1 MNINTFNIDT
11 SDMPSVE
18 TVRKFVVTGEF
29 GAKFK
34 IFALQNPSSSSNH
47 TLYYDFKDKSFA
59 AGHNDLH
66 NDLIVTL
73 GGSKYENEI
82 VFPSGVG
89 GYVIKLTPIGDTKVQ
104 NFASNI
110 ITKNISKQAAATTVT
125 FTPKTR
131 ANTSNYATFPT
142 TTSVGDINSS
152 DKFTFDWDITNA
164 STSAGGF
171 GLRLTGDYKNINN
184 KAWFFKTTDTVDF
197 TRGGPIEIL
206 TNTVDGAISSSTSVT
221 LDHNYDAIGATG
233 ILVGMYV
240 YGTGVTNGTTIAAI
254 NVGDDPKDITL
265 SAAMSISDG
274 VTLTFVA
281 KDKTV
286 VVDDLTDIAVGM
298 TIIGV
303 SAGSLIGTPRIVSIN
318 TDTKLLALS
327 SEQPFADGITLTFK
341 ATGMEM
347 INDAIG
353 LLLDFGGAEVTP
365 TTLTK
370 TVRADSDGD
379 HTTSTTITLNNTLGL
394 SGGDIISYKGVGVDN
409 SSSNRITSVTEDHDG
424 TGADGLIVVEKTQIL
439 RAKTILTFPDIFSAI
454 KFKGSMKVLSYPSS
468 DKTIYFDIDNYIT
481 VGTAS

>member
-11 SDMPSVE
+11 SDMPSIE

-73 GGSKYENEI
+73 DSSKYENEI

-89 GYVIKLTPIGDTKVQ
+89 DYVIKLTPIGDTKVQ

-125 FTPKTR
+125 FTPNT

-152 DKFTFDWDITNA
+152 DKFTFDWDIANA

-171 GLRLTGDYKNINN
+171 GLRLTGPYKNI
-184 KAWFFKTTDTVDF
+184 KGKDWFFKTTDTVDF

-221 LDHNYDAIGATG
+221 LDHGYDSIGATG

-240 YGTGVTNGTTIAAI
+240 YGTGVTNGTTVAAV
-254 NVGDDPKDITL
+254 NVGDDPLDITL

-281 KDKTV
+281 K
-286 VVDDLTDIAVGM
+286 
-298 TIIGV
+298 
-303 SAGSLIGTPRIVSIN
+303 
-318 TDTKLLALS
+318 
-327 SEQPFADGITLTFK
+327 
-341 ATGMEM
+341 
-347 INDAIG
+347 
-353 LLLDFGGAEVTP
+353 VTP

-379 HTTSTTITLNNTLGL
+379 HTTSTTITLDNTLGL

-424 TGADGLIVVEKTQIL
+424 TGTDGLIVVEKTQIL